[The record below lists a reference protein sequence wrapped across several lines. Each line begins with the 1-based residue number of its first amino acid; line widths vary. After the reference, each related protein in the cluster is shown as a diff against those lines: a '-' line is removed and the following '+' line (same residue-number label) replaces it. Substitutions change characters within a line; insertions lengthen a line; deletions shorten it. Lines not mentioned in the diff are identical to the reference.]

1 MEHRFWYYRNGI
13 FLNREE
19 VEEDEVGRVS
29 DVASIVKN
37 FIIVSSL
44 RGVSYFSII
53 DEVISAEKE

>member
-1 MEHRFWYYRNGI
+1 MHYPRMSSVCPRTGS
-13 FLNREE
+13 E

>member
-1 MEHRFWYYRNGI
+1 MHYPRMSSVCPRIGS
-13 FLNREE
+13 E
-19 VEEDEVGRVS
+19 VEEDGVGRVS

-44 RGVSYFSII
+44 SGVSYFSII